1 MMNLSKTHCIA
12 ANDLSGSRND
22 ATISGFHATS
32 EKAART
38 VLDFCEV
45 GINSQ

>member
-1 MMNLSKTHCIA
+1 MINLNKTHCIA

-22 ATISGFHATS
+22 ATISGFHAAS
-32 EKAART
+32 EKAARA
-38 VLDFCEV
+38 VLVFCEV